1 MAAGTVESSTS
12 GMSPRDPFRYPV
24 FAKSGFDPAVVPSG
38 ASGNARFAS
47 RSKWPWRASA
57 ACGTRS
63 TRLRN
68 KRNRSVGR
76 CPCAWVRKR
85 CYELTESPRSSET
98 VPARSQGNLWR
109 ALPVEKSSHT
119 GRIEVLVKRW
129 WWRCA
134 HADSCFSHTY

>member
-1 MAAGTVESSTS
+1 MIEFARMCGLSRTAKIRCVPRESPVLVECHP
-12 GMSPRDPFRYPV
+12 GPVWIPRFRQIRIRSRSY
-24 FAKSGFDPAVVPSG
+24 DSG

-98 VPARSQGNLWR
+98 VPARSQVISGGRFQWR
-109 ALPVEKSSHT
+109 NRPTRGV
-119 GRIEVLVKRW
+119 
-129 WWRCA
+129 
-134 HADSCFSHTY
+134 